1 MSSEEELDDFD
12 VNDYDLAAAMGQV
25 KRKKRT
31 KKSQIYGIWND
42 EDSGDERPSFG
53 QKKKKDYTAPVSF
66 VSGGVKPATQI
77 EKEVPL
83 SSDDDNDGPVLDPN
97 DDQYEAEYLKDKE
110 EVQKPE
116 AKKPKIEP
124 KDEPDQKPGSNIGKS
139 ETATG
144 NLKIGGATKA
154 KGGYSMTPAGGKEKV
169 DKGFAKF
176 AGKGSF
182 AERMMKKMGWKEG
195 AGLGKYDQGMVNPV
209 DVKQRV
215 KGSGLGAHGTERT
228 KQSLIHFP
236 TAEVL
241 KKQEAKQ
248 ERKAQKGPQW
258 RASDTNRKKKP
269 NYKFTS
275 VEELKRSGGYG
286 VQSDDEEEPIEE
298 MKPEFKIVDM
308 TGKEQRVITDMN
320 QIPSQK
326 ADQKKK
332 KKSDESSD
340 SSESSSSSEDEAD
353 RVWMCKELEHNL
365 DTLVRNAKNEI
376 LKTERAHQEDDNRR
390 HHYKYESSR
399 NIKQIESDE
408 NKIKEL
414 EEVLGLLADVY
425 EVREL
430 DDAFII
436 IAKLK
441 YDFTDAWDEFGL
453 EYEMADKLVRQML
466 GSKLRRWSPLRNP
479 DDNID
484 ELVRWRKVLPS
495 FYDALLWECWLP
507 SVRRDIIRWDPHD
520 SGHILEFVAKWKTE
534 VTTNIW
540 DNILNQLILPKLE
553 DAVNYWDPTRDQTM
567 INEWLLPWLPIL
579 GKNRMYEMLTT
590 IRQQLRGCLKAWE
603 ASDHSAKTVLAP
615 WKDIWSPAEWDQ
627 FMIHNIVP
635 KLEVAMRGIT
645 INISTCNTKEVDWVQ
660 DWIGLVPFKSIL
672 RIFDEVFYRKWS
684 VALKAWLSS
693 PTCNLS
699 DVAGWYRAWYTA
711 LHIDI
716 KSSGTVRDHLSQCL
730 QLMKQT
736 CDERSR
742 RLPQSAPP
750 KIPPPPSPPSMVIS
764 DDEMDTGDNEP
775 EQPSYRQKPPAETI
789 EGPPVTFKDLVER
802 RAAQRNHIFMPKGK
816 QFLGKEIY
824 VCGKINLYIE
834 KGVCFVSDGAGD
846 WIPTSITKL
855 FDKA

>member
-1 MSSEEELDDFD
+1 M
-12 VNDYDLAAAMGQV
+12 
-25 KRKKRT
+25 
-31 KKSQIYGIWND
+31 
-42 EDSGDERPSFG
+42 
-53 QKKKKDYTAPVSF
+53 
-66 VSGGVKPATQI
+66 KPATQI

-97 DDQYEAEYLKDKE
+97 DDQYEAEYLKNKDDDP
-110 EVQKPE
+110 KPE

-124 KDEPDQKPGSNIGKS
+124 RNEPDQKPGSNIGKS

-169 DKGFAKF
+169 DKGYAKF

-195 AGLGKYDQGMVNPV
+195 SGLGKFDQGMVNPV

-236 TAEVL
+236 TAEIL

-258 RASDTNRKKKP
+258 RASESNRKKKP

-275 VEELKRSGGYG
+275 VEELKKSGGYG
-286 VQSDDEEEPIEE
+286 VQSDYEDEELEE

-353 RVWMCKELEHNL
+353 KVWSCKELEHNL
-365 DTLVRNAKNEI
+365 DTLVRNAKNDI
-376 LKTERAHQEDDNRR
+376 LKTERAYQEDDNRR
-390 HHYKYESSR
+390 EHYKYESSR

-441 YDFTDAWDEFGL
+441 FDFTDAWDEFG
-453 EYEMADKLVRQML
+453 
-466 GSKLRRWSPLRNP
+466 
-479 DDNID
+479 
-484 ELVRWRKVLPS
+484 
-495 FYDALLWECWLP
+495 
-507 SVRRDIIRWDPHD
+507 
-520 SGHILEFVAKWKTE
+520 
-534 VTTNIW
+534 
-540 DNILNQLILPKLE
+540 
-553 DAVNYWDPTRDQTM
+553 
-567 INEWLLPWLPIL
+567 
-579 GKNRMYEMLTT
+579 
-590 IRQQLRGCLKAWE
+590 
-603 ASDHSAKTVLAP
+603 
-615 WKDIWSPAEWDQ
+615 
-627 FMIHNIVP
+627 
-635 KLEVAMRGIT
+635 
-645 INISTCNTKEVDWVQ
+645 
-660 DWIGLVPFKSIL
+660 
-672 RIFDEVFYRKWS
+672 
-684 VALKAWLSS
+684 
-693 PTCNLS
+693 
-699 DVAGWYRAWYTA
+699 
-711 LHIDI
+711 
-716 KSSGTVRDHLSQCL
+716 
-730 QLMKQT
+730 
-736 CDERSR
+736 
-742 RLPQSAPP
+742 
-750 KIPPPPSPPSMVIS
+750 
-764 DDEMDTGDNEP
+764 
-775 EQPSYRQKPPAETI
+775 
-789 EGPPVTFKDLVER
+789 
-802 RAAQRNHIFMPKGK
+802 
-816 QFLGKEIY
+816 
-824 VCGKINLYIE
+824 
-834 KGVCFVSDGAGD
+834 
-846 WIPTSITKL
+846 
-855 FDKA
+855 

>member
-1 MSSEEELDDFD
+1 M
-12 VNDYDLAAAMGQV
+12 
-25 KRKKRT
+25 
-31 KKSQIYGIWND
+31 
-42 EDSGDERPSFG
+42 
-53 QKKKKDYTAPVSF
+53 
-66 VSGGVKPATQI
+66 SGGVKPATQI

-97 DDQYEAEYLKDKE
+97 DDQYEAEYLKEKE
-110 EVQKPE
+110 EEVPKPE
-116 AKKPKIEP
+116 PKKQKIEN
-124 KDEPDQKPGSNIGKS
+124 DESSKPGSNIGKS

-182 AERMMKKMGWKEG
+182 AEKMMKKMGWKEG
-195 AGLGKYDQGMVNPV
+195 SGLGKYDQGMVNPV

-236 TAEVL
+236 TAEIL

-258 RASDTNRKKKP
+258 RASETNRKKKP

-286 VQSDDEEEPIEE
+286 VQSDDEDQEQLEE

-326 ADQKKK
+326 AGQKKK

-340 SSESSSSSEDEAD
+340 SSESSSSSDEDEAD
-353 RVWMCKELEHNL
+353 RVWACKELEHNL

-399 NIKQIESDE
+399 NIKQIEADE

-441 YDFTDAWDEFGL
+441 YDFGDAWDEFG
-453 EYEMADKLVRQML
+453 
-466 GSKLRRWSPLRNP
+466 
-479 DDNID
+479 
-484 ELVRWRKVLPS
+484 
-495 FYDALLWECWLP
+495 
-507 SVRRDIIRWDPHD
+507 
-520 SGHILEFVAKWKTE
+520 
-534 VTTNIW
+534 
-540 DNILNQLILPKLE
+540 
-553 DAVNYWDPTRDQTM
+553 
-567 INEWLLPWLPIL
+567 
-579 GKNRMYEMLTT
+579 
-590 IRQQLRGCLKAWE
+590 
-603 ASDHSAKTVLAP
+603 
-615 WKDIWSPAEWDQ
+615 
-627 FMIHNIVP
+627 
-635 KLEVAMRGIT
+635 
-645 INISTCNTKEVDWVQ
+645 
-660 DWIGLVPFKSIL
+660 
-672 RIFDEVFYRKWS
+672 
-684 VALKAWLSS
+684 
-693 PTCNLS
+693 
-699 DVAGWYRAWYTA
+699 
-711 LHIDI
+711 
-716 KSSGTVRDHLSQCL
+716 
-730 QLMKQT
+730 
-736 CDERSR
+736 
-742 RLPQSAPP
+742 
-750 KIPPPPSPPSMVIS
+750 
-764 DDEMDTGDNEP
+764 
-775 EQPSYRQKPPAETI
+775 
-789 EGPPVTFKDLVER
+789 
-802 RAAQRNHIFMPKGK
+802 
-816 QFLGKEIY
+816 
-824 VCGKINLYIE
+824 
-834 KGVCFVSDGAGD
+834 
-846 WIPTSITKL
+846 
-855 FDKA
+855 